1 MCTGY
6 IDTNSVT
13 FSIWFNSDIRR
24 IMKFLVIYYAVVLLG
39 LWQKC
44 CSYPIDNEEHSMR
57 MYSL

>member
-1 MCTGY
+1 MGY

-24 IMKFLVIYYAVVLLG
+24 IMKFLVIYVVVLLG